1 MRKFSFRSLVQWI
14 SSIDFESLYSYTFGT
29 IFYIVGVILSLVV
42 IVAAVRLLVFAITA
56 HF

>member
-14 SSIDFESLYSYTFGT
+14 SSIDFESLCSYTFGT

-42 IVAAVRLLVFAITA
+42 IVAVVRLLVFAITA